1 MKRSRSTNPMHRRS
15 RPLLGAIAIIG
26 ALETALLTVAELTG
40 SAAAVCPTSGCK
52 EVLSSPYA
60 TVLGQPLTLFGFLG
74 YTSMAI
80 MAIAPLL
87 VNADKNEELRQ
98 NLERWTWLL
107 LFGGATAMAVGSS
120 YLMYIMA
127 FKIQAFCPYCVV
139 SALLSGSMLVLTL
152 VGRPWEDIGQ
162 LLFTGVVVG
171 IVTLVGALGVY
182 ANVDNPTIV
191 NNPAVTDR
199 KAPPIVTTTSGP
211 AEIALARHLKNIGA
225 KKYSAYWCPHCH
237 EQKQMFGSEAASLLN
252 YIECAPDGLSSQTEL
267 CKTVGITGFPT
278 WEINGQLYSGVQSL
292 SKLADLSGYTG
303 PRNFIQR

>member
-1 MKRSRSTNPMHRRS
+1 MHRWS
-15 RPLLGAIAIIG
+15 RPLLGACAIIG
-26 ALETALLTVAELTG
+26 ALETAFLTIAELTG

-60 TVLGQPLTLFGFLG
+60 TVLGQPLTLVGSIG
-74 YTSMAI
+74 YSTMAI

-87 VNADKNEELRQ
+87 VNAEKSKELRQ

-127 FKIQAFCPYCVV
+127 FKIEAFCPYCVA
-139 SALLSGSMLVLTL
+139 SAVLSASMLVLTL
-152 VGRPWEDIGQ
+152 IGHAWEDIGQ
-162 LLFTGVVVG
+162 LLLTGVVVG
-171 IVTLVGALGVY
+171 MVTFVGTLGVY
-182 ANVDNPTIV
+182 ANVNNPTV
-191 NNPAVTDR
+191 AYNPTATAGN
-199 KAPPIVTTTSGP
+199 APPIVTTTSGP
-211 AEIALARHLKNIGA
+211 AEIALARHLKDIGA

-237 EQKQMFGSEAASLLN
+237 DQKQMFGSEAASLLN

-278 WEINGQLYSGVQSL
+278 WQINDELYPGVKSL
-292 SKLADLSGYTG
+292 SNLADLSGYTG
-303 PRNFIQR
+303 PRNFLER